1 MGAPISYSPDLCGS
15 PSSITAAF
23 VVVPPMSKVSRFGVD
38 SFFERCSAPETPAT
52 GPDSSENTG
61 RSPARCDVIIPPLD
75 CITSIGASIPIA
87 ETLSRS
93 DRRYVFI
100 TGIR

>member
-1 MGAPISYSPDLCGS
+1 MI
-15 PSSITAAF
+15 AAF

-38 SFFERCSAPETPAT
+38 SFFDRCSAPDTPAT

-61 RSPARCDVIIPPLD
+61 RSPALCEVIMPPLD
-75 CITSIGASIPIA
+75 CITRIGASIPMA
-87 ETLSRS
+87 ETLSLS
-93 DRRYVFI
+93 DLRYVFI